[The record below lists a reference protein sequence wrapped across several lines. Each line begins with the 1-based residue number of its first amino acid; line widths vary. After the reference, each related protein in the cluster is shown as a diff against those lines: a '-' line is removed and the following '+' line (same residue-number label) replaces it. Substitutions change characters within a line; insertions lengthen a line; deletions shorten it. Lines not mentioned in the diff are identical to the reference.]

1 MRAPSGGPP
10 RKKGERKM
18 IGITVL
24 IGLLLTLAIVER
36 RNGKK
41 GHKPSRMIK
50 LLKQQD
56 ETMREIHEIMR
67 AKGMTKTLTAMTP
80 GNLNFQL
87 VKQLKAEWVRRSLSF
102 KKKYPFVELER
113 FQAHLYI
120 IAHTPD
126 ASYWLT
132 QVAQVVKQPLE
143 DFEYIIAKDPVSTK
157 AYEEFVLNHSR
168 SIHENPMKI
177 TRISNMSN
185 YGHNPFLHSAE
196 NHLNHEGV
204 E

>member
-1 MRAPSGGPP
+1 MGGSP
-10 RKKGERKM
+10 RKKGEREM
-18 IGITVL
+18 IEITVL

-36 RNGKK
+36 RNGKT
-41 GHKPSRMIK
+41 GHEPSSMMK

-80 GNLNFQL
+80 GNLNFQI
-87 VKQLKAEWVRRSLSF
+87 VKQLKAGWDLRSPSF
-102 KKKYPFVELER
+102 KKKYLFVEMER
-113 FQAHLYI
+113 FQVHLFL
-120 IAHTPD
+120 IAHSPD